1 MQIDLSFNFKT
12 VQEVE
17 KIITYPITL
26 TYKSSINHRSKLEST
41 LYPALKL

>member
-1 MQIDLSFNFKT
+1 MQIDLSFDFKT

-17 KIITYPITL
+17 KIITNPILL